1 MANKEYL
8 PFKTINVFIERN
20 NLREILEFVIK
31 NVDKLPKEDQI
42 SFGNSFREYV
52 SILGFRN
59 PLRAPLPLQVNAY
72 VRAFEDMD
80 EVIPFTLTSWT
91 KLRSDFAEKVK
102 DWLKSEGWEDLQ
114 LEREYD
120 ETSGFIRE
128 WPESLTFEKLNDD
141 FAKANPNL
149 DYDQDELLVMILW
162 ISGKLPDEDYRL

>member
-114 LEREYD
+114 LVREYD
-120 ETSGFIRE
+120 ETKGFIQE